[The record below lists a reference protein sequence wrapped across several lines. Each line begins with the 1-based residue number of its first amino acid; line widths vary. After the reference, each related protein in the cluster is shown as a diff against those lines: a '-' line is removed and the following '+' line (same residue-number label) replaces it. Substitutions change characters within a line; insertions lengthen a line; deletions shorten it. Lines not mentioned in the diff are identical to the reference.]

1 MDVSASFKSELP
13 ALVTSGGGTAEGMSQ
28 RVILLSAMLTAVST
42 SRDLVDNTC
51 TPQCNS
57 SICYPPQGAP
67 TCTICLPPSP
77 PQSCG
82 TLCYAP
88 PPPPTCSICGCSTLC
103 YPPPPPP
110 CSLCYPPAPP
120 SCSICYPPSAL
131 CLICNPR
138 PTCDLCNMPAR
149 PTCGASPPSL
159 PSPQPPAIPP
169 PATPPPPS
177 PRPPPV
183 PAWPPLVVPP
193 IAAAPPGQQ
202 VEAKLEV
209 VMIVAGTVASFDAEG
224 FKQSFATA
232 LQVALGDITLR
243 VEAAS
248 VRVNANVTVAAA
260 GPTAV
265 ATATQRVMNSLAVLR
280 ADPSAASAMLGVTLE
295 SMDPPVLHLTKCT
308 ARPASRPSVV
318 PPPLLLSPLQC
329 DSHPAWHWRTFAR
342 LACVCAQCSIL
353 DDAAKLDAA

>member
-1 MDVSASFKSELP
+1 MSIRVFQLLSAVSASH
-13 ALVTSGGGTAEGMSQ
+13 
-28 RVILLSAMLTAVST
+28 
-42 SRDLVDNTC
+42 LVDNTC

-57 SICYPPQGAP
+57 SICYQPQGAP
-67 TCTICLPPSP
+67 TCTICLPP
-77 PQSCG
+77 QSCG
-82 TLCYAP
+82 TLCFAP
-88 PPPPTCSICGCSTLC
+88 PPPPSCSICGCSTLC

-120 SCSICYPPSAL
+120 SCSICHPPSAL
-131 CLICNPR
+131 CTICNPHL
-138 PTCDLCNMPAR
+138 CDLCNTPAAR

-159 PSPQPPAIPP
+159 PPPQPPAILPP
-169 PATPPPPS
+169 TTPPPS

-209 VMIVAGTVASFDAEG
+209 LMIVAGTVASFDAEG

-232 LQVALGDITLR
+232 LQVAPRDITLR

-295 SMDPPVLHLTKCT
+295 SMEPPVLHLTTC
-308 ARPASRPSVV
+308 AAPPSQ
-318 PPPLLLSPLQC
+318 PPFVCPLPI
-329 DSHPAWHWRTFAR
+329 
-342 LACVCAQCSIL
+342 CSV
-353 DDAAKLDAA
+353 